1 MCIFQILLPYAS
13 TLKSFDDTNGRNE
26 MWILPTAD
34 WSVLDH
40 FTSLETLCVSKSDM
54 SRWSSQLWAKL
65 REMGTVTELALSPLR
80 ISTIA
85 DAEAF
90 FGLSQLKSLT
100 IGGCNRNRIDPGFDS
115 LALLA
120 NLTQLLAVHTP
131 VTSSVSELTGLVRLG
146 LCVGADRNLD
156 LTRTLSGLHLLEDLV
171 LNCYLDR
178 GLSGSVFAPLTGLKS
193 FSLIMADL
201 KIEEDFFPALGSL
214 KSLTSLAVC
223 SNGPMDFD
231 SRQRFCRITLL
242 TTLRELTL
250 MITHLDFFDLLT
262 GVRGYLVE
270 GSFPRLRSLCTGAEN
285 LTDGARRELK
295 RKLPCLNH
303 LE

>member
-1 MCIFQILLPYAS
+1 MWVLPA
-13 TLKSFDDTNGRNE
+13 E
-26 MWILPTAD
+26 D
-34 WSVLDH
+34 WSVLGH
-40 FTSLETLCVSKSDM
+40 FTKLETLGVLKFDM
-54 SRWSSQLWAKL
+54 PRWSSHLLTKL
-65 REMGTVTELALSPLR
+65 REMGTVTKLALSPLR

-100 IGGCNRNRIDPGFDS
+100 IGECDRNWIDTGFNS
-115 LALLA
+115 LTLLS
-120 NLTQLLAVHTP
+120 NLTQLLAVYTP
-131 VTSSVSELTGLVRLG
+131 VTSSVSKLTGLVRLG

-178 GLSGSVFAPLTGLKS
+178 GLSGSVFAPLTRLES
-193 FSLIMADL
+193 FSLIMDDL

-250 MITHLDFFDLLT
+250 MITHLDFFDPVT

-270 GSFPRLRSLCTGAEN
+270 GSFPRLRSLCTSAEN
-285 LTDGARRELK
+285 LTDGARRELE